1 MYRQAKGNRMDKY
14 KGMRKIRQI
23 EEKVELPIEVFLEQE
38 YNQNRKSTH
47 QIGEEVGVGGITIHR
62 WMKKFGIRPRSVI
75 EGIRVENNLD
85 LIDDHLTTEEEQ
97 VIRGSILGDGG
108 IYTRNKK
115 KAYFAEGHG
124 IKQEQ
129 YLKWKTAKLVRL
141 RPKFRYPVSKKTGKT
156 ECRIDTSPFQCLET
170 LRKEFYTDKKHITRD
185 SLNRLTPLSIAI
197 WYQDDAYRI
206 PKGGVRLMTCDFST
220 DEHNIVI
227 QYFKEVWDINCKIEY
242 TAEYKNGKRYPYI
255 KFLAAEA
262 EKLIDIIT
270 PYIESSMLYKIFN
283 KGRCENTN
291 PNPKRTLE
299 ELFEERTGAS
309 FKIFLEKE
317 YAYNQRTLK
326 SIGKE
331 LGVHDTSILLWLEK
345 FGIKTRSRGEARRLR
360 ASKETKTQIQE
371 MD

>member
-1 MYRQAKGNRMDKY
+1 
-14 KGMRKIRQI
+14 
-23 EEKVELPIEVFLEQE
+23 
-38 YNQNRKSTH
+38 
-47 QIGEEVGVGGITIHR
+47 
-62 WMKKFGIRPRSVI
+62 
-75 EGIRVENNLD
+75 
-85 LIDDHLTTEEEQ
+85 
-97 VIRGSILGDGG
+97 
-108 IYTRNKK
+108 
-115 KAYFAEGHG
+115 
-124 IKQEQ
+124 
-129 YLKWKTAKLVRL
+129 
-141 RPKFRYPVSKKTGKT
+141 
-156 ECRIDTSPFQCLET
+156 
-170 LRKEFYTDKKHITRD
+170 
-185 SLNRLTPLSIAI
+185 
-197 WYQDDAYRI
+197 
-206 PKGGVRLMTCDFST
+206 
-220 DEHNIVI
+220 
-227 QYFKEVWDINCKIEY
+227 
-242 TAEYKNGKRYPYI
+242 
-255 KFLAAEA
+255 LAAEA